1 MSGFDYGSGRVA
13 AGFGGAAVAGHPSST
28 LAGANALAAGGS
40 AIDACLAM
48 AACDWATMPDMCGPG
63 GDLFALWRTKDGKVA
78 AVNGG
83 GPAPARYA
91 HPSSEAD
98 RAGYCLVPGA
108 PAAFAH
114 LARTASRLGLD
125 AALAPAEAV
134 ARRGSAVGARLDKQL
149 QALPD
154 GPLRRALAAAN
165 GGRLPRTG
173 ERLSMP
179 GLGESLAAWRHSGSA
194 DSELRAA
201 TADWRGGGASL
212 GEEEALAFR
221 VEDEAALSLSFGA
234 WTVHGQPPLS
244 QSVGTL
250 AALGIAGADSVREDD
265 PVHRTH
271 MLVEAYKR
279 AYAGLG
285 GLRDGNDP
293 HGYAKGLL
301 APAAM
306 RAARESIDH
315 RAGEGPAMSRNYG
328 ETTQCAA
335 VDADGTVCTLIHSL
349 YRPFGGRVL
358 ARNGWL
364 SNDRGAAF
372 GSGDNA
378 PIPGQRPRHTLVGIL
393 MSHPEEGSF
402 AFGTPG
408 AQAQTQTNLQIAVSL
423 MRDPASAAAALA
435 APRWSFIGG
444 AQIAVEARMPAR
456 ELDALAGRGHRIAL
470 RPPSDWLMGSVGLVG
485 ARGSRR
491 IAVADHRRE
500 ALALAV

>member
-1 MSGFDYGSGRVA
+1 MSGFDYGSGRSA
-13 AGFGGAAVAGHPSST
+13 AGFGGAAVAGHPSSA

-40 AIDACLAM
+40 AVDACLAM
-48 AACDWATMPDMCGPG
+48 AACDWAAMPDMCGPG
-63 GDLFALWRTKDGKVA
+63 GDLFALWRTPDGKVA

-83 GPAPARYA
+83 GPAPAKYR
-91 HPSSEAD
+91 HPASEGERSA
-98 RAGYCLVPGA
+98 YCLVPGA

-114 LARTASRLGLD
+114 LATNVARLGLD
-125 AALAPAEAV
+125 AALAPAEAL
-134 ARRGSAVGARLDKQL
+134 ARRGTAVGARLDKQL

-154 GPLRRALAAAN
+154 GALRKALAAAN

-173 ERLSMP
+173 ERLGLP
-179 GLGESLAAWRHSGSA
+179 GLADSLAGWRKAGSA
-194 DSELRAA
+194 DGELAAA
-201 TADWRGGGASL
+201 TADWRKEGSSV
-212 GEEEALAFR
+212 GEDEALAFR
-221 VEDEAALSLSFGA
+221 AEAEAALALSFGA
-234 WTVHGQPPLS
+234 WTVFGQPPLS
-244 QSVGTL
+244 QAVGTL

-301 APAAM
+301 AAPAM
-306 RAARESIDH
+306 RAAREAIDH

-328 ETTQCAA
+328 ETTQVAA

-358 ARNGWL
+358 ARNGWI

-378 PIPGQRPRHTLVGIL
+378 PVPGRRPRHTLVGIL
-393 MSHPEEGSF
+393 MTHPEEGSF

-408 AQAQTQTNLQIAVSL
+408 AQAQTQTNLQVAVSL
-423 MRDPASAAAALA
+423 MRDPAAPAAALA

-456 ELDALAGRGHRIAL
+456 ELDALAERGHRIAL

-485 ARGSRR
+485 ARGTRR
-491 IAVADHRRE
+491 MAVADHRRE
-500 ALALAV
+500 ALALAI